1 MFVTYPRVY
10 PFDTRRRPHPSGFEP
25 AHRTR
30 ASPRDIAS
38 LRGVLLRGVL
48 LRARCS
54 LRVTAQGNPSLV
66 PVPQKSHA
74 IPSPVLQDFKLQPRN
89 CNVFKHNQKL
99 TKLNY
104 LRDLWGTLDVG
115 ATPERHQR
123 DVREESDLRERLIQ
137 VRDQIAC
144 ILQAD
149 REAQERAGHPTH
161 AADAR
166 RVGHDRRVLDEG
178 LGRAQ

>member
-66 PVPQKSHA
+66 QFHHQYFKILSY
-74 IPSPVLQDFKLQPRN
+74 SP
-89 CNVFKHNQKL
+89 
-99 TKLNY
+99 
-104 LRDLWGTLDVG
+104 GI
-115 ATPERHQR
+115 ATF
-123 DVREESDLRERLIQ
+123 SSI
-137 VRDQIAC
+137 IKN
-144 ILQAD
+144 
-149 REAQERAGHPTH
+149 
-161 AADAR
+161 
-166 RVGHDRRVLDEG
+166 
-178 LGRAQ
+178 